1 MAEKP
6 TKPEAGEKPKTPSQG
21 AVDPE
26 GVRVEDMELSEQQ
39 LRMVSGGKGLGGAV
53 RAIGGVVGRMG
64 GLRAERPDGLQGQ
77 DALRPSQLL
86 GQ

>member
-1 MAEKP
+1 MADDKTKSEKGDEP
-6 TKPEAGEKPKTPSQG
+6 RVESGSN
-21 AVDPE
+21 VDPE
-26 GVRVEDMELSEQQ
+26 SVKVEDMELSEQQ

-53 RAIGGVVGRMG
+53 RAIGGAVGRMG

-77 DALRPSQLL
+77 DALRPSQLV